1 MVVVGARAE
10 AGEAQGV
17 AGVVGEVVSE
27 GVGEAVVGV
36 YEGGGWGASSD
47 QLSSVKQVGLV
58 VCNCG
63 RQVETAEHGLGAGC
77 SCANTRVRLG
87 PVGNSFVHGG
97 RASVPVGGYSCMRR
111 V

>member
-1 MVVVGARAE
+1 MVAVGARAA

-17 AGVVGEVVSE
+17 AGALREVVSE
-27 GVGEAVVGV
+27 VVGEAVVGV
-36 YEGGGWGASSD
+36 YEGGGWDASSD
-47 QLSSVKQVGLV
+47 QLSSVKQVGPV

-63 RQVETAEHGLGAGC
+63 RQEETAEHGLGAGC
-77 SCANTRVRLG
+77 PCANARVRFG